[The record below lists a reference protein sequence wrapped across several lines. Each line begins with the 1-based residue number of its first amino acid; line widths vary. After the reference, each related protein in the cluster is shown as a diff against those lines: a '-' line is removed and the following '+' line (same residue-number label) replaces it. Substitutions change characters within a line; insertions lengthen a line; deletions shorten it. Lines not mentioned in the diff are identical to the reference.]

1 MQSNERVK
9 LPVMWL
15 TIAVVLT
22 FVRAFTQLGA
32 ILFGIASIYSWLM
45 IENKYNPGLW
55 LVSGACFLIYLGATK
70 LFFKLPID

>member
-22 FVRAFTQLGA
+22 FVRAFAQLGA
-32 ILFGIASIYSWLM
+32 ILFGIASIYSWLLL
-45 IENKYNPGLW
+45 ENVYNPGLW
-55 LVSGACFLIYLGATK
+55 LIAGACFLINLGAMK

>member
-9 LPVMWL
+9 IPALWL
-15 TIAVVLT
+15 AIAIVLT

-32 ILFGIASIYSWLM
+32 VLFGCASIYSYLM
-45 IENKYNPGLW
+45 LENKYNPGLW
-55 LVSGACFLIYLGATK
+55 LIGGACFIAYLIATK